1 MKKILIVLMCLL
13 LPMNFA
19 GAEEKNLED
28 ANENLICALSSMAAY
43 SGDDGF
49 FVRKILTSRGFT
61 INRLLPDNGST
72 NVKAYLI
79 DKEFPDGRK
88 MKIFVVA
95 GTEDM
100 KDAEVDAKIG
110 RTALHDGEEF
120 QNDPHKI
127 FVHKGFRD
135 YADNALSE
143 GVTEFLIDEL
153 NNNPNETLYLTGHS
167 LGGAVAMMIA
177 VRLTDAGA
185 NMNNVK
191 VLTFGAPAVGNKDFA
206 EKFKDKIHLTR
217 AVMDSDIVD
226 VSLDVF
232 GYTHFGE
239 VVAYKQVESSTQYAH
254 AISLY
259 LDCAIRKFYDAEL
272 KIHSQEKIKIPV
284 YIAPIKIVNKSFKP
298 FDEKY
303 IKEVLIDGYASRFT
317 KITFAEPNFETI
329 KKSADFS
336 YSVKDHIDAAQK
348 SGSKFIIVPLIH
360 TKPVRDAKQNTVR
373 ILLEEIIFDANGH
386 LKTMN
391 TSGMT
396 STDVTILDAAFWG
409 QEFLR
414 ESRENTVTSK

>member
-1 MKKILIVLMCLL
+1 MKKLILAMLIFVL
-13 LPMNFA
+13 NFGVA
-19 GAEEKNLED
+19 SAEDLEP
-28 ANENLICALSSMAAY
+28 ERERLICALSSAAAY
-43 SGDDGF
+43 QGEVGELAKSF
-49 FVRKILTSRGFT
+49 FEARGWKLDKFENPSEKI
-61 INRLLPDNGST
+61 
-72 NVKAYLI
+72 NVKI
-79 DKEFPDGRK
+79 HFMSKTDSDGK
-88 MKIFVVA
+88 ITKIFFIT
-95 GTEDM
+95 GTEDL
-100 KDAEVDAKIG
+100 KDVGIDIKVKPVPLEESDDKI
-110 RTALHDGEEF
+110 L
-120 QNDPHKI
+120 
-127 FVHKGFRD
+127 VHRGFKD
-135 YADNALSE
+135 YADAALSD
-143 GVTEFLIDEL
+143 GILKFLVEYINSHQDEKF
-153 NNNPNETLYLTGHS
+153 YITGHS
-167 LGGAVAMMIA
+167 LGGAVSIMLA
-177 VRLTDAGA
+177 VRLVDAGA

-191 VLTFGAPAVGNKDFA
+191 VLTFGAPAVGNKNFA
-206 EKFKDKIHLTR
+206 EKYKEKINLTR

-336 YSVKDHIDAAQK
+336 YSVKDHIDAAK
-348 SGSKFIIVPLIH
+348 SSGSKFIIVPLIH

-373 ILLEEIIFDANGH
+373 VLLEEIIFDANGH